1 MVLSFALEVFKDQGS
16 SCLDQNQEVA
26 ESILRF
32 FPGFHVSK
40 LPPPTV
46 DEEVLK
52 NINLNKSQISP
63 VILSGVKEFEE
74 LLRTTLIPKHIFND
88 GEIVTGEGRAYVV

>member
-1 MVLSFALEVFKDQGS
+1 MVVSFALKVFRDQGS
-16 SCLDQNQEVA
+16 SRLDQNQEVA

-32 FPGFHVSK
+32 FPGFHAFK

-52 NINLNKSQISP
+52 SINLNKSQINP
-63 VILSGVKEFEE
+63 VFLSGIKEFEE
-74 LLRTTLIPKHIFND
+74 LLRTTLIPKYSFND
-88 GEIVTGEGRAYVV
+88 GEIVTGEGTAYVV